1 MVKMTRRAKD
11 PNRLTKIE
19 LCAILNRLGVSRITV
34 RSTKKE
40 IIDEFKRNKKQIEAK
55 QKEAIKILK
64 ELDSVKSKEKEKKK
78 VEKRK
83 SDEPNKGK
91 RGKKDTDEPINAAAV
106 PNNDSNDLNTPG
118 INKQSQLSESEP
130 TDLLEKKQIEQ
141 VSVQSKKKPVRVSH
155 HGLLSKSKATVKE
168 EDPAKEVNVF
178 SKRVEEKQ
186 TNKQVNLATKAR
198 LYIQNIYTRRMFLK
212 GRYSKI
218 LIVGVTVGVIATMAA
233 YTLSTQNGQ
242 AGGTGVIESA
252 KKYLVNKMH
261 LKKQETDAVQAKLN
275 EIAMAKKKLD
285 DTKKEIELKKKEA
298 AEREAKQAAEL
309 KAKQE
314 SERKAKEA
322 EELKAKQESERK
334 AKQKEAEKKAKQE
347 ADLKAK
353 QEDAE
358 RKAKQEAEKK
368 AKQEAEELKS
378 KQEYE
383 RKAKQ
388 EEAEKKA
395 KKEQAEKKAK
405 QEEAARKAKEEAARK
420 AKEEEE
426 EKTKLNDAEEI
437 AKQEAEQKIVPSN
450 NNINDKENQNTS
462 DKAEISTDNKNSD
475 FDHTNIEKKK
485 KVFSNPL
492 IHLKRAM
499 GFLWNMFKI
508 TIVGLIVLF
517 IVGSIII
524 TVLRIM
530 HLMRAK
536 VEKYRSYIV
545 ERIHKKSKNALPADT
560 IKELREQHPALSN
573 MEWRMLCNRVLLDSN
588 IRISKVLRGYKEED
602 AWIWIGDN

>member
-178 SKRVEEKQ
+178 YKRVEEKQ
-186 TNKQVNLATKAR
+186 TNKQVNLATKVR

-334 AKQKEAEKKAKQE
+334 AKEAEAEKKAKQE

-368 AKQEAEELKS
+368 AKQEAEELKA

-383 RKAKQ
+383 R
-388 EEAEKKA
+388 
-395 KKEQAEKKAK
+395 KAK

-426 EKTKLNDAEEI
+426 EKTKLNEAEEI

>member
-19 LCAILNRLGVSRITV
+19 LCAILNKLGVSRITV

-40 IIDEFKRNKKQIEAK
+40 IIDEFKRNKKQIEAR
-55 QKEAIKILK
+55 QKEAIMILK
-64 ELDSVKSKEKEKKK
+64 ELDSVKSKDKEKKK

-83 SDEPNKGK
+83 SEEPNKGK
-91 RGKKDTDEPINAAAV
+91 RGKKGTDKPINAAAI

-118 INKQSQLSESEP
+118 INKQNQLSESGL

-141 VSVQSKKKPVRVSH
+141 VSAQSKKKPVRVSH

-233 YTLSTQNGQ
+233 YTLSTQKGH

-261 LKKQETDAVQAKLN
+261 LRKQEADAVQAKLN
-275 EIAMAKKKLD
+275 EIAMAKKKLE

-314 SERKAKEA
+314 SERRAKEA
-322 EELKAKQESERK
+322 AELKAKQESERQAKEAAELK
-334 AKQKEAEKKAKQE
+334 AKQESERQAKEAAAEKKAKEE

-353 QEDAE
+353 REDAE

-368 AKQEAEELKS
+368 AKQEE
-378 KQEYE
+378 
-383 RKAKQ
+383 
-388 EEAEKKA
+388 
-395 KKEQAEKKAK
+395 AEKKAK
-405 QEEAARKAKEEAARK
+405 QEEASRKAKEEADLKAKREEAARK

-426 EKTKLNDAEEI
+426 KKTKLNEVEEV
-437 AKQEAEQKIVPSN
+437 AKQEVEQKLVPTN
-450 NNINDKENQNTS
+450 NNINDKENQNRS
-462 DKAEISTDNKNSD
+462 DKADISTDNKNSD
-475 FDHTNIEKKK
+475 LDHTNIEKKK

-517 IVGSIII
+517 IVGSIVI